1 MFIVDFRDLSSKSD
15 VAKTL
20 GCTPDTL
27 APIPRSFLA
36 QHRIPKRSSGFR
48 EAWEVTSATHQE
60 TLKTLATRLE
70 DFASRALSGFP
81 RASVH
86 GFVRG
91 KSIVT
96 NARVHAGA
104 RHLLRADIKDFFPTI
119 SRHRV
124 ARTFVDMGMTHDVAS
139 CLADFTTLDGRL
151 PLGFCTSPLIANIV
165 CHEMDGAFER
175 LAYTHSA
182 NYTRYADDLAF
193 SSDASLP
200 ARLDISSLEID
211 GFTLHPSKYSI
222 KKRGQAT
229 FVTGLS
235 VSDVLPHVP
244 RRWKKR
250 LSQEIYYAEKYGL
263 YEHIGRA
270 NYSSLQSGINKIS
283 GRIQYLNSVE
293 PKLAKKL
300 QWRLERI
307 LETAG
312 ADFPSI

>member
-86 GFVRG
+86 GFARG

-124 ARTFVDMGMTHDVAS
+124 ARTFVDMGMTHDGVVS
-139 CLADFTTLDGRL
+139 CGLHYSRRTPSSWILHQPVDRKYRLSRDGRRVRAA
-151 PLGFCTSPLIANIV
+151 C
-165 CHEMDGAFER
+165 
-175 LAYTHSA
+175 
-182 NYTRYADDLAF
+182 
-193 SSDASLP
+193 
-200 ARLDISSLEID
+200 
-211 GFTLHPSKYSI
+211 LHPLRELHAICRRSSI
-222 KKRGQAT
+222 LIRM
-229 FVTGLS
+229 
-235 VSDVLPHVP
+235 
-244 RRWKKR
+244 R
-250 LSQEIYYAEKYGL
+250 
-263 YEHIGRA
+263 
-270 NYSSLQSGINKIS
+270 SLTCTA
-283 GRIQYLNSVE
+283 RH
-293 PKLAKKL
+293 
-300 QWRLERI
+300 LEYFLR
-307 LETAG
+307 
-312 ADFPSI
+312 